1 MMRVGTFIKQAKRI
15 TAAVMI
21 LFMCSSFVV
30 FADDEVTTDP
40 DAQAA
45 AKATA
50 DGPGINED
58 SDSGDGSSPSAGGD
72 PANGPSPS
80 NSSDSNGEAS
90 PSNGGDSSNSGDS
103 GDGAFPSGADSS
115 LDLASTAD
123 PAVPDAS
130 TDLPSST
137 PTGSG
142 DDPAD
147 TKSDDPAASTK
158 PVPGDD
164 SADKK
169 PAVPKVSLFNYA
181 NGSGFAGDYSAD
193 NNGNVIIDNF
203 LFSSFE
209 PGAYASESIV
219 MMLGDTIYSF
229 TIYSDGFILGELPE
243 GFTISGR
250 KLIITGINENME
262 IAILEQTALSS
273 TFEEPYFEE
282 PDFKDPGVKG
292 PDKTSAKIKHNGT
305 TGSVTTMIPFVDS
318 VDAMSVEPAIDDPAA
333 DDPDSSDQA
342 SATDSRGLGET
353 SSPPP
358 FGGLPPIGIVALM
371 LTVGGMIIVPK
382 FIL

>member
-30 FADDEVTTDP
+30 FTDDEATTDP

-58 SDSGDGSSPSAGGD
+58 SDSGDGS
-72 PANGPSPS
+72 
-80 NSSDSNGEAS
+80 S

-123 PAVPDAS
+123 PADPDAL

-147 TKSDDPAASTK
+147 TKSDDPAAPTK

-164 SADKK
+164 SSDKK

-181 NGSGFAGDYSAD
+181 NGSGSAVDYSAD

-229 TIYSDGFILGELPE
+229 TIYSDGFIFGELPE

-250 KLIITGINENME
+250 KLIITGINEDIE

-282 PDFKDPGVKG
+282 PNFDEPDVREPGRTNPPV
-292 PDKTSAKIKHNGT
+292 SARIKNNGT
-305 TGSVTTMIPFVDS
+305 SGSVTTMIPFVDS
-318 VDAMSVEPAIDDPAA
+318 VDAMSVEPAAG
-333 DDPDSSDQA
+333 DSVNSSQSNA
-342 SATDSRGLGET
+342 VNSRSLDGT
-353 SSPPP
+353 SSPSP
-358 FGGLPPIGIVALM
+358 FKGFHPVEIIILM

>member
-30 FADDEVTTDP
+30 FADDEATTDP

-58 SDSGDGSSPSAGGD
+58 SDSGDGSSPSNGSDDSSGD
-72 PANGPSPS
+72 SGNGS
-80 NSSDSNGEAS
+80 S
-90 PSNGGDSSNSGDS
+90 PSNGGDNSIDDS
-103 GDGAFPSGADSS
+103 GDGTSPSEPGNDLA
-115 LDLASTAD
+115 LASTAD
-123 PAVPDAS
+123 PADLDTS

-142 DDPAD
+142 DNPAD
-147 TKSDDPAASTK
+147 TKSDDPAAPTK
-158 PVPGDD
+158 PVPGDSSTD
-164 SADKK
+164 MK

-193 NNGNVIIDNF
+193 KNGNVIIDNF

-209 PGAYASESIV
+209 PGAYASETIV

-250 KLIITGINENME
+250 KLMISGINDDLE

-273 TFEEPYFEE
+273 MFEEPYFEE
-282 PDFKDPGVKG
+282 PGFDDPDVKG
-292 PDKTSAKIKHNGT
+292 PDKTSAKIKNNGT
-305 TGSVTTMIPFVDS
+305 AGSVTTAIPFVDS
-318 VDAMSVEPAIDDPAA
+318 VEAIAVDPAIDDPAA